1 MVRLL
6 EPAGPPLA
14 RNGADASD
22 AGGHENGPSDPPRL
36 RPKYTR
42 CAARMPI
49 PVEIGAASGAVVD
62 WQFYIR
68 YTQIGP
74 RRTSGATWEWVRRP
88 NGRRSITILLRW
100 PVAARCCRA
109 HPNWRD
115 RKSVG

>member
-14 RNGADASD
+14 WNGADASA

-42 CAARMPI
+42 CAARRPI
-49 PVEIGAASGAVVD
+49 PVEIGAAAERWSTGNFTFV
-62 WQFYIR
+62 

-74 RRTSGATWEWVRRP
+74 RRTSGATWEWVRWP
-88 NGRRSITILLRW
+88 NGRRSRSEEHTSELQSLR
-100 PVAARCCRA
+100 
-109 HPNWRD
+109 H
-115 RKSVG
+115 